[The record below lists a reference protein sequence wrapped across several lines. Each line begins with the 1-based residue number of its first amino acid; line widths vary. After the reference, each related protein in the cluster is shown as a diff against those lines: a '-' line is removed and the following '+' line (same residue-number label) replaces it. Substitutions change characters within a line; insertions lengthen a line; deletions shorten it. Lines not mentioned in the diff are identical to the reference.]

1 VKQAQFNEIIRKKIA
16 EFWAARGRTVGP
28 NGVDGRWPC
37 ETVELQRSHDPLH
50 ACVDI
55 DQKKSQIA

>member
-1 VKQAQFNEIIRKKIA
+1 MNQAQFNLIIQKKIA

-37 ETVELQRSHDPLH
+37 ETVDLQRSNAPLH
-50 ACVDI
+50 AGVDI
-55 DQKKSQIA
+55 DQKNRPR

>member
-1 VKQAQFNEIIRKKIA
+1 MNQAQFNLIIRKKIA

-37 ETVELQRSHDPLH
+37 ETVDLQRSHPPLH
-50 ACVDI
+50 ARIDI
-55 DQKKSQIA
+55 DQNNHKIA